1 MPVCIKMIAGTT
13 SDISAVVRNRTAVKD
28 HQHSL
33 KASEPIALPAP
44 VTCFYR
50 SMTGQT
56 PGMPA
61 TKQANIG

>member
-13 SDISAVVRNRTAVKD
+13 SDLSAVVRNRTAVKD

-56 PGMPA
+56 PCMPA

>member
-44 VTCFYR
+44 VTYR